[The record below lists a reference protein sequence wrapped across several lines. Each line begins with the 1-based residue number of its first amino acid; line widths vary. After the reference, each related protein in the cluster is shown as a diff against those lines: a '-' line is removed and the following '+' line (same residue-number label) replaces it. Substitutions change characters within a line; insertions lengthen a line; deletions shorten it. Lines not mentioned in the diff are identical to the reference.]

1 MYYFPI
7 NASAF
12 WQHII
17 ANEVYSHCCLWWD
30 VCSVEVSGGGEDEGV
45 RGFRVLKYS
54 VSCGNRFGL
63 C

>member
-1 MYYFPI
+1 MLRHFGNTSLRTKYI
-7 NASAF
+7 LIAAF
-12 WQHII
+12 GGM
-17 ANEVYSHCCLWWD
+17 C

>member
-1 MYYFPI
+1 M
-7 NASAF
+7 
-12 WQHII
+12 
-17 ANEVYSHCCLWWD
+17 
-30 VCSVEVSGGGEDEGV
+30 EVSGGGEDEGV

>member
-1 MYYFPI
+1 MLRHFGNTSLRTKYI
-7 NASAF
+7 LIAAF
-12 WQHII
+12 
-17 ANEVYSHCCLWWD
+17 
-30 VCSVEVSGGGEDEGV
+30 GGMCVVWKCPGVGTGEDEGV

>member
-1 MYYFPI
+1 MLRHFGNTSLRTKYI
-7 NASAF
+7 LIAAF
-12 WQHII
+12 GG
-17 ANEVYSHCCLWWD
+17 V